1 MRQSQIQTAF
11 EQSRFSAASP
21 ALPHCVYL
29 DRQHAA
35 AWLNAHQANPL
46 AVISFAKP
54 PSESF
59 GCPVISLDLPE
70 LTGPSCLEVWST
82 TSPVHT
88 YRDKEFSAAASSD
101 VLFGTVTV
109 DEQPGLGLDVLTD
122 RAYRRMLS
130 LMQELAYPHLWRVWN
145 YFPDINGV
153 PDGLERYRQFCLGR
167 HRALADVL
175 PGFPRSLPAGTA
187 VGTRSGPLQIYFLAG
202 TLPAANLGN
211 PRQIHAY
218 DYPEDYGPRSP
229 SFARATLCTSET
241 QSQLF
246 ISGTASVVGH
256 ASHHVGLPEEQTRET
271 LQNLR
276 ALLAHAESTA
286 RRHLTGEQN
295 HAQYKVYVRHAAHL
309 DAIRAVLREA
319 PLASD
324 RIIFLQGDLC
334 RQELLVEIEGLITA
348 P

>member
-29 DRQHAA
+29 DRQHVA

-54 PSESF
+54 PSEPF
-59 GCPVISLDLPE
+59 GCPMISLDLPE

-82 TSPVHT
+82 TSPVHN

-122 RAYRRMLS
+122 RAYRRML
-130 LMQELAYPHLWRVWN
+130 LLVPELGYPHLWRVWN
-145 YFPDINGV
+145 YFPDINGID
-153 PDGLERYRQFCLGR
+153 DGLERYRRFCLGR
-167 HRALADVL
+167 HRALADIL
-175 PGFPRSLPAGTA
+175 PGFPHSLPAGTA
-187 VGTRSGPLQIYFLAG
+187 VGTRSGPLQICFLAG
-202 TLPAANLGN
+202 TLPATHLGN

-218 DYPEDYGPRSP
+218 EYPEDYGPRSP
-229 SFARATLCTSET
+229 SFARATLCRSGPR
-241 QSQLF
+241 SQLF

-256 ASHHVGLPEEQTRET
+256 TSRHAGLPEAQTGET
-271 LQNLR
+271 VQNLR
-276 ALLAHAESTA
+276 ALLAHTESTA
-286 RRHLTGEQN
+286 RRDLTGEQSR
-295 HAQYKVYVRHAAHL
+295 AQYKVYLRNTAYLAAVRATL
-309 DAIRAVLREA
+309 RAA

-324 RIIFLQGDLC
+324 QILFLQGDLC
-334 RQELLVEIEGLITA
+334 RQELLVEIEGVITA
-348 P
+348 S